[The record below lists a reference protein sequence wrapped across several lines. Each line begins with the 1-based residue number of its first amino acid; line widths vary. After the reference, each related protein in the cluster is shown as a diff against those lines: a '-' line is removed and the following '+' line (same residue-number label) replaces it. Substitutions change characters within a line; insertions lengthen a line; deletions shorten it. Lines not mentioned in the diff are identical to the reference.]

1 MNTIVLTCKASN
13 NRLDTLEER
22 LNKGG
27 IYDYRIFNAIEY
39 DDFSDTLIEEI
50 GNGQSWFNCSLMKN
64 EKKIKA
70 RKSVYLSHI
79 AILADCIDKGINEVL
94 VLEDDITF
102 IDIDIQEINL
112 ETIGDDMTTDQREK
126 AQEVV
131 VPVILTRIASMAAFM
146 FRRG

>member
-70 RKSVYLSHI
+70 R
-79 AILADCIDKGINEVL
+79 N
-94 VLEDDITF
+94 
-102 IDIDIQEINL
+102 
-112 ETIGDDMTTDQREK
+112 
-126 AQEVV
+126 
-131 VPVILTRIASMAAFM
+131 
-146 FRRG
+146 